1 MVASSL
7 REGREDHTF
16 RRKSE
21 VRYHSGTKG
30 SEEKIVHSDKVKS
43 SVLFCSQELLFV
55 QQG

>member
-30 SEEKIVHSDKVKS
+30 SEEKIVHSDE
-43 SVLFCSQELLFV
+43 SQRF
-55 QQG
+55 GTNP